1 MEFRQRERP
10 SQRVVLRA
18 LRKTAQSVS
27 DQPNTKLVYA
37 QDPTFNVMM
46 VYAYSN
52 FQTYRK
58 LSKLLFRNPKP
69 SEYPA
74 NGFAAFGPSVEEIDR
89 PMCLV
94 WVNNSQPL
102 EDTLPVFVHEIVH
115 LSQDIM
121 EHAGVQDKSGEV
133 QAYTVEREVIRIM
146 KEMLGMKVSRTSATK
161 KVKEIV
167 DGKVEVQ
174 PRSDADAGPDKGVD
188 YESEGDAVP

>member
-1 MEFRQRERP
+1 MVQQRERP

-74 NGFAAFGPSVEEIDR
+74 NGFAAFGPSVDEIDR

-102 EDTLPVFVHEIVH
+102 DETLPVFVHEIVH

-167 DGKVEVQ
+167 DGKAEVQ

-188 YESEGDAVP
+188 YEFEGDAVP